1 MPKRSTGIYEG
12 IWESLQQQTSSAENI
27 PLNVPPLIVLEK
39 MKTKLY
45 NKICTGEGPN
55 IFYLSMKSHDE
66 IYIKSLTSEIEEYI
80 DLLSQTMDPSHM
92 GRCTEYIDHCFSD
105 KLCGKIPGFRTN
117 ENKRGLIPQVYHILQ
132 DYGFFAGYIGIDTI
146 STKLPIEE
154 LLDWMLDFGIEIGEN
169 KVRYGKHQVI
179 MFMDMMM
186 LRMRRVQFLRSFE
199 THCCLG
205 LENADNN
212 HIPMD
217 EALERIYQEILMA
230 KNRWW

>member
-80 DLLSQTMDPSHM
+80 DLLSQTMNVVDN
-92 GRCTEYIDHCFSD
+92 E
-105 KLCGKIPGFRTN
+105 KLCRKIPGFRTN

-154 LLDWMLDFGIEIGEN
+154 LLDWLLDFGIEIGEN

-179 MFMDMMM
+179 MFMDTMM

-217 EALERIYQEILMA
+217 KALERIYQAILRA
-230 KNRWW
+230 KNRWWYT